1 LGVVF
6 LVLALAVAAFAQDPH
21 AVRSPDGAV
30 EFRAF
35 IQQPPDGGLSRIAYE
50 VFYRGKPVIGPSR
63 IGFDIADQEP
73 LLGENDGVTSWS
85 QKDNAL
91 IIEYMQNGS
100 IGRRINLEAKAMNE
114 GVAFRFVIPKTTPL
128 IEIPIR
134 DEETE
139 FAVVPN
145 SGVEVAIG
153 EANPGNYPPMNLVRE
168 PDGKLSTRF
177 KTGWESKT
185 PLIIPWRI
193 IAIGNS
199 NITVESNLRTLQS
212 RADAARSY

>member
-1 LGVVF
+1 
-6 LVLALAVAAFAQDPH
+6 
-21 AVRSPDGAV
+21 V

-35 IQQPPDGGLSRIAYE
+35 IQQPPDGGLSRLAYE
-50 VFYRGKPVIGPSR
+50 VFYRGKPVIAASR

-85 QKDNAL
+85 EKDH
-91 IIEYMQNGS
+91 IMTVEYMQNGS
-100 IGRRINLEAKAMNE
+100 IGRRINIEAKAMDE
-114 GVAFRFVIPKTTPL
+114 GVAFRFIIPKTTPL

-153 EANPGNYPPMNLVRE
+153 EANPGDYPPMNLIRE

-177 KTGWESKT
+177 KTGWESRT
-185 PLIIPWRI
+185 PLVIPWRI
-193 IAIGNS
+193 VAVGTTRS
-199 NITVESNLRTLQS
+199 VAESNLKALQ
-212 RADAARSY
+212 ARVNSIAFR

>member
-1 LGVVF
+1 MGVVL

-30 EFRAF
+30 EFRVF
-35 IQQPPDGGLSRIAYE
+35 IQQPADGGLSRIAYE
-50 VFYRGKPVIGPSR
+50 VFYRGKPVIAASR

-85 QKDNAL
+85 EKSNAL
-91 IIEYMQNGS
+91 IVEYMQNGS
-100 IGRRINLEAKAMNE
+100 IGRRINIEAKAMDE

-139 FAVVPN
+139 FAIVPS

-153 EANPGNYPPMNLVRE
+153 ESNPGEYPGMSLIRE
-168 PDGKLSTRF
+168 PDGKFSTRF
-177 KTGWESKT
+177 KAGWESKT
-185 PLIIPWRI
+185 PLVVPWRI
-193 IAIGNS
+193 IAVGNTKS
-199 NITVESNLRTLQS
+199 SAESNLRTLQS
-212 RADAARSY
+212 RLDPATFR

>member
-1 LGVVF
+1 MGVVF

-35 IQQPPDGGLSRIAYE
+35 IHQSPDGGLSRIAYQI
-50 VFYRGKPVIGPSR
+50 FYRGKPVIGPSL

-73 LLGENDGVTSWS
+73 LLGENDGVTAWS
-85 QKDNAL
+85 EKGSAL
-91 IIEYMQNGS
+91 VVEYMQNGS
-100 IGRRINLEAKAMNE
+100 IGRRINLEAKAMDE
-114 GVAFRFVIPKTTPL
+114 GVAFRFVIPQTTPL

-139 FAVVPN
+139 FAIVPN
-145 SGVEVAIG
+145 SGVEIAIG
-153 EANPGNYPPMNLVRE
+153 EANSGAYPQMNLIRQ

-185 PLIIPWRI
+185 PLLIPWRI
-193 IAIGNS
+193 VAIGNTRS
-199 NITVESNLRTLQS
+199 AAESNLRTLQTRVDPASS
-212 RADAARSY
+212 R